1 MHYPDPYSIPATWS
15 VGDVIMEKY
24 EVREVFTGGGMG
36 LVYRVFH
43 NEWNIDLAVKSPR
56 REFFQTSDDLT
67 NFEKEAETWVTL
79 GLHPQITSCYYV
91 RRLGGI
97 PRIFSEY
104 VNSGSL
110 ADTIYSKKLYQGEP
124 EENLKKI
131 LDIAIQFAWGI
142 QFAHENELIHLDIKP
157 GNALINS
164 DGIVKVT
171 DFGLS
176 KAKSS
181 ISQNDSV
188 HRGIGKT
195 VYVKGSGYMTPAY
208 ASPEQANGEHLSIK
222 TDIWSWAV
230 SLLEMMKGEVDW
242 SHGQA
247 AGHALKEYYGKSMTD
262 DPIAKLLSACL
273 SVDPSRRPNAQECS
287 QSLIGIYNSYFSD
300 KYEKEYTRK
309 EYLTSG
315 SLNNRGLSLLDLGQE
330 EAAINNF
337 KEALKKDSSNIQ
349 SRYNLLLTEW
359 RKGKISDENVICKIW
374 ENKNSKNSDDVDEM
388 LENINTER
396 GIANSITASDK
407 LSEENI
413 LSLGLV
419 NVAKLKG
426 GITFIRVRRGN
437 SEYLILSVTSNG
449 WVNLHNSNGN
459 ELFAINLNTHILKC
473 ELTEDWK
480 YLLFTTS
487 HENKSFINRLDL
499 FNNNKKK
506 IVSSQC
512 AHVGLLYCLDVLDD
526 KSFLTSGQD
535 NTIIIWRIDDLSITI
550 SIDLKDPEV
559 QKYVANGFPFSKHH
573 IHALSAKLLPWD
585 KSLVTLHYGQ
595 VRLWSDLST
604 QSNPSLLNA
613 TSNSSKKISAILPR
627 TLKVLTPPLATPD
640 EEVTVSKNGKF
651 IVQGGYLPALFNEN
665 GEYIRS
671 FITNERG
678 IKSFSIPDLTNYI
691 YGIGTGGGILYRK
704 YRKAILVWNF
714 HTGRLLRTIPLFDS
728 TDSYSG
734 KTISVSGDGEIFFVG
749 LQNGTILSGSQLA
762 NPKAAQYY
770 ISRPSS
776 IQEIDLLD
784 ASIATQIEIA
794 ESFID
799 TADYSAAFSVF
810 EKLSKDYDKL
820 LNPSVQRLE
829 LLLDTHGSKKAIN
842 HALLESNLSIHINE
856 TNIAE
861 LAQPELY
868 YNAGDYDVHINT
880 QGTQVLWLPSGNS
893 IGDFEDGILFDS
905 KYGKL
910 IKKGNFSQELWK
922 YGGKGIWTIGG
933 SISSP
938 FLIYINCESKT
949 FRKLNKTGQ
958 NNIWRHMMTLDG
970 GLLFTTSADQNVLWD
985 PINAKPLSIYQYNDK
1000 YITTKACLSFNGQ
1013 EVILATG
1020 ESGLERYEFK
1030 QEGLFKSIR
1039 TKLKQ
1044 KYSNQLSA
1052 NRKQRERYLAIVDKK
1067 RKIIHATYSG
1077 IEVLSYETGK
1087 LLHRLEASGITA
1099 LCSVVDL
1106 PLAIAGHEN
1115 GSINLINTSAGC
1127 EICKLGA
1134 VQTPVSSLL
1143 VTPDGFRLIV
1153 NGTYVFHLLW
1163 SYDFPNS

>member
-1 MHYPDPYSIPATWS
+1 MHYYDPESIPVIWE
-15 VGDVIMEKY
+15 VGDVILEKY
-24 EVREVFTGGGMG
+24 EVREVFRGGGMG
-36 LVYRVFH
+36 LVYRVYH
-43 NEWNIDLAVKSPR
+43 NEWNIELAVKSPR
-56 REFFQTSDDLT
+56 SEYFQTTDALT
-67 NFEKEAETWVTL
+67 SFEKEAETWVTL

-104 VNSGSL
+104 VNSGSI

-142 QFAHENELIHLDIKP
+142 QFAHENDLIHLDIKP
-157 GNALINS
+157 SNALINS

-171 DFGLS
+171 DFGLA

-181 ISQNDSV
+181 ISQIDSG
-188 HRGIGKT
+188 HRGIGQT
-195 VYVKGSGYMTPAY
+195 IYVKGSGYMTPAY
-208 ASPEQANGEHLSIK
+208 ASPEQASGEHLSTK
-222 TDIWSWAV
+222 TDIWSWAA

-247 AGHALKEYYGKSMTD
+247 AGHALKEYYGKSMAD

-273 SVDPSRRPNAQECS
+273 SLDPSRRPNAQECS
-287 QSLIGIYNSYFSD
+287 QRLIGIYDSYFTD
-300 KYEKEYTRK
+300 KYEKEYAKK

-315 SLNNRGLSLLDLGQE
+315 SLNNRGLSMLDLGRE
-330 EAAINNF
+330 EAAVNHF
-337 KEALKKDSSNIQ
+337 KEALKKDASNIQ
-349 SRYNLLLTEW
+349 CRYNLLLTEW
-359 RKGKISDENVICKIW
+359 REGKISDENVICKIW
-374 ENKNSKNSDDVDEM
+374 ENRSSKNADDVYEM
-388 LENINTER
+388 LENINIER
-396 GIANSITASDK
+396 GIANSINASNK

-413 LSLGLV
+413 LSAGLV

-426 GITFIRVRRGN
+426 SIILIRGRKAN

-459 ELFAINLNTHILKC
+459 ELFEINLNTHILKC
-473 ELTEDWK
+473 DLTENWK

-499 FNNNKKK
+499 LNYNIIK
-506 IVSSQC
+506 IISSQS

-535 NTIIIWRIDDLSITI
+535 NAIIIWRIDDLSITI
-550 SIDLKDPEV
+550 SIDLKDPDV

-573 IHALSAKLLPWD
+573 LHALSAKLLPRD
-585 KSLVTLHYGQ
+585 KSIITLHYGQ

-604 QSNPSLLNA
+604 HSNPSIQNA
-613 TSNSSKKISAILPR
+613 TSNSSKTTEILPQ
-627 TLKVLTPPLATPD
+627 TIKVLKTPGAIPD

-651 IVQGGYLPALFNEN
+651 IVQGGYLPAMFDEN

-671 FITNERG
+671 LITNERG
-678 IKSFSIPDLTNYI
+678 IKSFSIPDSTHLI
-691 YGIGTGGGILYRK
+691 YGIGTGGGIYYRK

-714 HTGRLLRTIPLFDS
+714 HTGRLLRTIPLVDS
-728 TDSYSG
+728 TDSCSG

-749 LQNGTILSGSQLA
+749 LQNGTIQFGFQVA

-776 IQEIDLLD
+776 IQEIDSRD
-784 ASIATQIEIA
+784 ALIANEIEIA

-799 TADYSAAFSVF
+799 TGDYSSAFSIF

-829 LLLDTHGSKKAIN
+829 LLLDTHGSKKSIK
-842 HALLESNLSIHINE
+842 HTLLKSNLSIHINE

-861 LAQPELY
+861 LTQPELF

-893 IGDFEDGILFDS
+893 IGDFEDAILFDS
-905 KYGKL
+905 KYGQL

-922 YGGKGIWTIGG
+922 YGGKGIWTISG

-938 FLIYINCESKT
+938 FLIYINCESKIV
-949 FRKLNKTGQ
+949 RKLNKTGK
-958 NNIWRHMMTLDG
+958 NNIWRHVMTLDG

-985 PINAKPLSIYQYNDK
+985 PINAKPLSMYQYNDK
-1000 YITTKACLSFNGQ
+1000 YISTKACLSFNGR

-1020 ESGLERYEFK
+1020 ERGLEGYEFK
-1030 QEGLFKSIR
+1030 KEGLFKSIR

-1044 KYSNQLSA
+1044 KYSNQLTV
-1052 NRKQRERYLAIVDKK
+1052 NLKQRERYLAIVDKQ
-1067 RKIIHATYSG
+1067 RKVIHATYSG
-1077 IEVLSYETGK
+1077 VEVLSYETGK
-1087 LLHRLEASGITA
+1087 VLHRLDDSGVTA

-1106 PLAIAGHEN
+1106 PLVIVGHEN
-1115 GSINLINTSAGC
+1115 GAISLINTSAGC
-1127 EICKLGA
+1127 EICKLA
-1134 VQTPVSSLL
+1134 AIQTPVSSLL